1 MKKEINIEE
10 RVAEARKLHNEGYNC
25 TQSVVLAYAD
35 IMDMDRGKVA
45 QLTAPFGSGL
55 ARLREVCGT
64 VSGMAILASAIA
76 PAGDPSNR
84 TAVRENIALVQ
95 DLAGKFR
102 AENGDI
108 VCRRLLGLDGSGI
121 KKKPCAEYVACA
133 ARLVGEKLQELN
145 NENNGKE

>member
-35 IMDMDRGKVA
+35 IMDMDRDKVA

-55 ARLREVCGT
+55 ARLREV
-64 VSGMAILASAIA
+64 
-76 PAGDPSNR
+76 
-84 TAVRENIALVQ
+84 IALVQ

-133 ARLVGEKLQELN
+133 ARLVGEKLQE
-145 NENNGKE
+145 